1 MNGGIGGMSV
11 VDSSVAVKW
20 FKAAG
25 EAHVDEALEL
35 LALHEA
41 GESELAAPTHLR
53 LEVLNALWSAG
64 TTLDDLRI
72 AAAVLAASR
81 LQWHEPDD
89 DLVRGAVE
97 LAVRHSLTIYDAL
110 FAALA
115 DRLDRELVTA
125 DRKLAGSGACRVRLL

>member
-1 MNGGIGGMSV
+1 MSSGMSI

-20 FKAAG
+20 FKAAD
-25 EAHVDEALEL
+25 EAHVDEALGL

-64 TTLDDLRI
+64 TSLDDLRI
-72 AAAVLAASR
+72 AATVLAASR

-89 DLVRGAVE
+89 DLMQAAAE
-97 LAVRHSLTIYDAL
+97 LAVRHALTIYDAVY
-110 FAALA
+110 AALA
-115 DRLDRELVTA
+115 NRLDSVLVTA
-125 DRKLAGSGACRVRLL
+125 DRKLADSGACRTRLL